1 MRKTYRSINAIT
13 AAVAVT
19 LALLTGCDIDT
30 KSDSGPAAILFADT
44 VLSDGKI
51 YTQNPEQPWAE
62 AVAITNGKF
71 TYVGDSEGVAVFVGE
86 HTERIDLK
94 GLMAMPGLFDA
105 HVHPV
110 LGGTEIALQC
120 LFPPSAGPTEI
131 AARLDRCAKDNPQSN
146 WIVGGRWDSNFFAR
160 HKIQSPLQWLDTLSQ
175 GKAISLADDTGHNR
189 WVNSKA
195 LELAGLDAGSQIPG
209 GEVVKDANGNPTGIL
224 LEAAM
229 HPVLEVIPDWTPKQY
244 RKAARESIRTA
255 NAFGIT
261 GIKEAGDADQGVKA
275 YKALDDAGDMNAHM
289 AVAIAIPLVE
299 GTLQLDTEKLAALR
313 EENRGRNVNT
323 DYVKIFVDGVPS
335 VARTAAMLKNYV
347 PEPRSGDAH
356 SGELLVPPQVL
367 SDWITRL
374 DAMGITVNVHT
385 AGDRA
390 VRVTLDAIEQA
401 RETNGKS
408 GLRHET
414 AHSGFIDPTDLPRYK
429 QLNAVADMSPSIWY
443 PSPITDSIISAVG
456 ERGKHYWP
464 VRSLLEAGAPV
475 IAGSDWPAV
484 VADMNPWPGI
494 EALVTRRNPLVD
506 YPGSLWPEQAINL
519 EQAIRIYT
527 MGGARALKMD
537 TLTGSIEKGKLADL
551 IVLNQNIFVVPPDKI
566 SDTTVELTLFEGK
579 VVHRR

>member
-1 MRKTYRSINAIT
+1 MRKIHRCFNTIT
-13 AAVAVT
+13 PALAVT
-19 LALLTGCDIDT
+19 LALLTGCDLNANPDP
-30 KSDSGPAAILFADT
+30 GPAAVLFADT
-44 VLSDGKI
+44 VLRDGKI

-62 AVAITNGKF
+62 AMAITNGKF
-71 TYVGDSEGVAVFVGE
+71 SYIGDNEGLAVFVGE
-86 HTERIDLK
+86 NTERIDLK
-94 GLMAMPGLFDA
+94 GRMAMPGLFDA

-120 LFPPSAGPTEI
+120 LFPPSAGPNEI
-131 AARLDRCAKDNPQSN
+131 SARLGQCAKDNPDSN

-160 HKIQSPLQWLDTLSQ
+160 HKIKSPLQWLDNSSH

-195 LELAGLDAGSQIPG
+195 LKLAGLNADSQISG
-209 GEVVKDANGNPTGIL
+209 GKVVKDANGNPTGVL

-229 HPVLEVIPDWTPKQY
+229 QPVLEMIPDWTPKQY
-244 RKAARESIRTA
+244 RKAARQSIRTA

-275 YKALDDAGDMNAHM
+275 YKALDDAGDMTAHM
-289 AVAIAIPLVE
+289 AVSIVIPLVKGSLE
-299 GTLQLDTEKLAALR
+299 LDTARLSALR
-313 EENRGRNVNT
+313 EENRGHNVNT
-323 DYVKIFVDGVPS
+323 DYVKIFIDGVPS
-335 VARTAAMLKNYV
+335 VARTGAMLNNYM
-347 PEPRSGDAH
+347 PEQHGGDAH
-356 SGELLVPPQVL
+356 SGELLVPPEVL
-367 SDWITRL
+367 AGWITRL
-374 DAMGITVNVHT
+374 DAMGITVMVHT

-401 RETNGKS
+401 RKINGHS
-408 GLRHET
+408 GLRHVT
-414 AHSGFIDPTDLPRYK
+414 AHSGFIDEADLPRYK

-464 VRSLLEAGAPV
+464 VKNLLEAGAQV

-484 VADMNPWPGI
+484 VPNMNPWPGI
-494 EALVTRRNPLVD
+494 EALVTRKNPLVD

-519 EQAIRIYT
+519 EQAITIYT

-551 IVLNQNIFVVPPDKI
+551 IVLNQNIFEISPEKI

-579 VVHRR
+579 PVHRR